1 MTGSPVALA
10 CRGLTK
16 RYGRVAA
23 LRSVDL
29 TVPAGECVALFGRNG
44 AGKTTM
50 LQIIGSL
57 IGSYEGSAE
66 IFGHRVKRGETEHRR
81 HVGLVLHDTCLYMD
95 LSVLEN
101 LRFFGRLYGVQDYEA
116 RARELLVQFDLESR
130 GHSIARELSRGMKQR
145 LALARA
151 LVHGPR
157 LLLLDEPYTG
167 LDEPS
172 SQALSSMLE
181 RFVREGGTV
190 LMSTHDVE
198 RAFDSA
204 TRAVILDQGVIT
216 FDQPTKG
223 LDAATFRHAY
233 WNVLFTGRARSGSG
247 AAPARAEG

>member
-1 MTGSPVALA
+1 MSETTVALA

-16 RYGRVAA
+16 RYGRVTA

-29 TVPAGECVALFGRNG
+29 TVPTGDCVALFGRNG
-44 AGKTTM
+44 AGKTTL

-57 IGSYEGSAE
+57 IGAYEGRAE
-66 IFGHRVKRGETEHRR
+66 IFGERVKRGDTGHRR

-95 LSVLEN
+95 LSVMDN
-101 LRFFGRLYGVQDYEA
+101 LRFFGRLYGVADPEA
-116 RARELLVQFDLESR
+116 RARELLVQFDLETR
-130 GHSIARELSRGMKQR
+130 GHSVARELSRGMKQR

-172 SQALSSMLE
+172 SQALSRMLE
-181 RFVREGGTV
+181 EFVRGGGTV

-204 TRAVILDQGVIT
+204 TRAVILDQGTIT
-216 FDQPTKG
+216 FDRSTAG
-223 LDAATFRHAY
+223 LDATTFRHAY
-233 WNVLFTGRARSGSG
+233 WNVLFTGRARAGTG
-247 AAPARAEG
+247 A

>member
-1 MTGSPVALA
+1 MSEPVAALA

-16 RYGRVAA
+16 RYGRVTA

-29 TVPAGECVALFGRNG
+29 IVPAGDCVALFGRNG
-44 AGKTTM
+44 AGKTTL

-66 IFGHRVKRGETEHRR
+66 IFGNRVKRGDTDHRR

-95 LSVLEN
+95 LSVMDN
-101 LRFFGRLYGVQDYEA
+101 LRFFGRLYGVADPEA
-116 RARELLVQFDLESR
+116 RARELLVQFDLETRAASV
-130 GHSIARELSRGMKQR
+130 ARELSRGMKQR

-172 SQALSSMLE
+172 SQALSQMLE
-181 RFVREGGTV
+181 QFVRNGGTV

-204 TRAVILDQGVIT
+204 TRAVILDNGNIT
-216 FDQPTKG
+216 FDRSTDG

-233 WNVLFTGRARSGSG
+233 WNVLFTGRT
-247 AAPARAEG
+247 RAGVGV

>member
-1 MTGSPVALA
+1 MSEPSVALA

-16 RYGRVAA
+16 RYGRVTA

-29 TVPAGECVALFGRNG
+29 IVPAGECVALFGRNG
-44 AGKTTM
+44 AGKTTL

-66 IFGHRVKRGETEHRR
+66 IFGQRVRRGDSEHRR

-95 LSVLEN
+95 LSVMDN
-101 LRFFGRLYGVQDYEA
+101 LRFFARLYSVADPEG
-116 RARELLVQFDLESR
+116 RARELLAQFDLETR
-130 GHSIARELSRGMKQR
+130 AHSVARELSRGMKQR

-151 LVHGPR
+151 LVHRPR

-172 SQALSSMLE
+172 SQGLSNMLE
-181 RFVREGGTV
+181 QFVRDGGTV

-204 TRAVILDQGVIT
+204 TRALILDQGNIT
-216 FDQPTKG
+216 FDRSTDG

-233 WNVLFTGRARSGSG
+233 WNVLFTGRTRG
-247 AAPARAEG
+247 ASTGAGAQN

>member
-1 MTGSPVALA
+1 MSEPTVALA

-16 RYGRVAA
+16 RYGRVTA

-29 TVPAGECVALFGRNG
+29 TVPAGDCVALFGRNG
-44 AGKTTM
+44 AGKTTL

-66 IFGHRVKRGETEHRR
+66 IFGLRVKRGDAEHRR
-81 HVGLVLHDTCLYMD
+81 SVGLVLHDTCLYMD
-95 LSVLEN
+95 LSVLDN
-101 LRFFGRLYGVQDYEA
+101 LRFFGRLYSVADPEA
-116 RARELLVQFDLESR
+116 RAHELLTQFDLETR
-130 GHSIARELSRGMKQR
+130 GNSVARELSRGMKQR

-151 LVHGPR
+151 LVHRPR

-167 LDEPS
+167 LDELS

-181 RFVREGGTV
+181 QFVREGGTV

-204 TRAVILDQGVIT
+204 TRAVILDQGTIT
-216 FDQPTKG
+216 FDKSTDG

-233 WNVLFTGRARSGSG
+233 WNVLFTGQTRTS
-247 AAPARAEG
+247 AATAEN